1 MRAYGNTISELLD
14 LNVQLKKQKGVNKK
28 WLNKNVFTLYLLCS
42 S

>member
-14 LNVQLKKQKGVNKK
+14 LNVQLKKQKGGNKK
-28 WLNKNVFTLYLLCS
+28 WLKRNAFISYWLYS